1 MCNPFMFSTFS
12 YMPMMNMS
20 FMPFMMSNLGFNLG
34 FGLANLGLSLF
45 TQPSLNYAGPG
56 GGYYQASQSQ
66 EYALATELS
75 STDTKIK
82 AELKKLGGVSESEAS
97 SYSIGKEPEYQDAI
111 TKAEGKK
118 KTAQAKLTE
127 IEPKID
133 ELLAKKADERN
144 DLDKRNLAE
153 WQQERANLKRDLAE
167 GGKYD
172 KEIDKAEKAKEAREK
187 EIKEAK
193 ERLAELQEQK
203 ETIQGQLTQV
213 KANRLDGCGITQTT
227 TKAFAKMYDLE
238 NNCFREGYDASK
250 VTKADMNHILAQ
262 WKNAKDAKQKHQ
274 YQVAFKEIYNDPNL
288 DNRVKDRCSEQY
300 DLICA

>member
-1 MCNPFMFSTFS
+1 MCLPFMYSSFSF
-12 YMPMMNMS
+12 MPMMNMS

-75 STDTKIK
+75 NCDTKIK

-97 SYSIGKEPEYQDAI
+97 SYSIDKEPEYQQAI
-111 TKAEGKK
+111 TEAKDEKAKATARKAE
-118 KTAQAKLTE
+118 
-127 IEPKID
+127 ID
-133 ELLAKKADERN
+133 PLINNL
-144 DLDKRNLAE
+144 LDKSEKTLSEKRELQKLQTEYAALE
-153 WQQERANLKRDLAE
+153 RDLAE
-167 GGKYD
+167 GAKYD
-172 KEIDKAEKAKEAREK
+172 REIEKARKAKADREK

-203 ETIQGQLTQV
+203 ETIQGQLTHT
-213 KANRLDGCGITQTT
+213 KANRLDGCGLTRTT

-262 WKNAKDAKQKHQ
+262 WKNARDAEQKRQ
-274 YQVAFKEIYNDPNL
+274 YQEAFERIYNDPNL
-288 DNRVKDRCSEQY
+288 DSRVKNRCSEQY

>member
-75 STDTKIK
+75 SIDAKIK
-82 AELKKLGGVSESEAS
+82 AELKKLGGVSESRAS
-97 SYSIGKEPEYQDAI
+97 SYSIDDEPKYQQAI
-111 TKAEGKK
+111 EKAEGKK
-118 KTAQAKLTE
+118 TKAEARLIE
-127 IEPKID
+127 IEPEID
-133 ELLAKKADERN
+133 VLLAKKADERN
-144 DLDKRNLAE
+144 DLDKRNLDE
-153 WQQERANLKRDLAE
+153 GKRERDILKTDLAE

-172 KEIDKAEKAKEAREK
+172 KEIEKAKKAKAAREK

-262 WKNAKDAKQKHQ
+262 WKNARDAEQKRQ
-274 YQVAFKEIYNDPNL
+274 YQEAFERIYNDPNL
-288 DNRVKDRCSEQY
+288 DNRVKNRCSEQY